1 MHGSPCGLSQLG
13 FVILDKSR
21 NDVDRIVE
29 ALMDR
34 DLAKPQR
41 IELLRQLARSG
52 DDVPDELMDE
62 ALRKL
67 MERIT
72 E

>member
-1 MHGSPCGLSQLG
+1 MTQSIEQLES
-13 FVILDKSR
+13 FVEQL
-21 NDVDRIVE
+21 
-29 ALMDR
+29 LQR
-34 DLAKPQR
+34 DLTKAQR
-41 IELLRQLARSG
+41 LVYLRELVRSG
-52 DDVPDELMDE
+52 DDLPDELMDE

>member
-1 MHGSPCGLSQLG
+1 LS
-13 FVILDKSR
+13 KS
-21 NDVDRIVE
+21 NTDVDEIVE
-29 ALMDR
+29 QLLQR
-34 DLAKPQR
+34 DLTKAQR
-41 IELLRQLARSG
+41 LVYLRELVRSG
-52 DDVPDELMDE
+52 DDLPDELMDE